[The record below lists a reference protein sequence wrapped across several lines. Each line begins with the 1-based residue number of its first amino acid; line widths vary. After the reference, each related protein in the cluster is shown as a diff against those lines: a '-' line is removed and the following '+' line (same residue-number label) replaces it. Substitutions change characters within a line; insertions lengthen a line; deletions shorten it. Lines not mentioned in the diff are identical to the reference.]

1 MKAVSFSDRLVSGVG
16 KGVGLLLTV
25 GRRLLVHVCALVVTG
40 VLSFAAYGE
49 WALLNIGVNFSIYIG
64 LICLFPRGD
73 RQDPGWYI
81 PVGAGAVQ
89 GIAAAAFGLPWPLAV
104 FWAGLQTWVQRLLQS
119 GGRLGWEWTAAPF
132 LALCLVGFFRHA
144 AAAGLSLTP
153 LWTFPVLALA
163 AYLGRTVW
171 MRVKTDSIHRTML
184 DSALR
189 RLQAVIAG
197 RVLPA
202 DVQQQA
208 ELLLTQ
214 GTACRAAGAT
224 SGKDG
229 AATVERI
236 GCVVRDVEALA
247 EELRSKD
254 WAKGLLR
261 SQKWSRLS
269 GAGAAAE
276 KVLRSLRELNA
287 FLLESSGTPAGT
299 GANGVADDGTSV
311 HEASARELLNKRKAL
326 PEALGCRV
334 EGIVFAALAIVQN
347 MRSDPRDRGP
357 GAKFLNRYLKA
368 VHRIVD
374 EFIRLSGENT
384 RHKDVEAALA
394 RSGELLERLEQA
406 FKDEQA
412 GMLQNDALN
421 YTAELNALDTLLKM
435 RGH

>member
-1 MKAVSFSDRLVSGVG
+1 MKSVSFSDRLVSGVG

-25 GRRLLVHVCALVVTG
+25 GRRFLVHVCALVVTG

-49 WALLNIGVNFSIYIG
+49 WALLNIGVNFSMYIG

-73 RQDPGWYI
+73 RQEPAWYI

-89 GIAAAAFGLPWPLAV
+89 GLAAVVFGLPWPLAV

-119 GGRLGWEWTAAPF
+119 GGRLGWEWTVAPF

-144 AAAGLSLTP
+144 AAAGLSLMP
-153 LWTFPVLALA
+153 LWTFPVLVAA
-163 AYLGRTVW
+163 AYLGRVVW
-171 MRVKTDSIHRTML
+171 MRVKTDSIHRAML

-189 RLQAVIAG
+189 RLQAVAAG

-202 DVQQQA
+202 DVQQQV
-208 ELLLTQ
+208 ELLCTQ
-214 GTACRAAGAT
+214 GTACRT
-224 SGKDG
+224 SGAISG
-229 AATVERI
+229 REGEPTVERI
-236 GCVVRDVEALA
+236 SLVVREVEALA

-261 SQKWSRLS
+261 SQKWTPLS
-269 GAGAAAE
+269 GTGAAEE

-287 FLLESSGTPAGT
+287 FLLETLGSVTGT
-299 GANGVADDGTSV
+299 GANDADDGTAA
-311 HEASARELLNKRKAL
+311 HEASARELLNKRKSL
-326 PEALGCRV
+326 PEELGRRV

-347 MRSDPRDRGP
+347 MRADPRDRGP

-368 VHRIVD
+368 AHRIVD

-406 FKDEQA
+406 FKDEQT